1 MKNMSIF
8 KTLTAGAVFMLFC
21 TLSSLSLASCSE
33 DELGASIFDT
43 HEYALDR
50 NAYTFPLDT
59 FVKVNFLQPYNMQF
73 IYKMDYVGSDM
84 DKNLTPAT
92 YENSCKLAVLSKYLW
107 YDTYNDVCGGDPT
120 FLKTYSPR
128 IIHVVGSR
136 NLNTSSGTETLGV
149 TEGRTKITLY
159 RTNLLDPSDID
170 NMNEYFFETMHHEF
184 GHVLDGNKL
193 HPTTFNV
200 LSNGRYNSAGWSDV
214 PDSVAYS
221 QGFISPYASASYTED
236 WVETLARYITRDTL
250 AMERMFKTAEVEWE
264 IIDLEDN
271 NGDDDVTQADYNYML
286 RGDVDIDTIGYFKD
300 DQSGKGE
307 YKVYRRVCLR
317 DGNGNVILGEDGKPQ
332 WVANTT
338 NASDI
343 IKEKIRFVREYMQ
356 TQFGVDLNRLRK
368 LVQNKQYVRDAQ
380 GNFIAEDYYNYV
392 TRRTDQRLVNAITKV
407 DETSGKS
414 VMDELLEQ
422 LEPYKQLQNK

>member
-1 MKNMSIF
+1 MKNKNIF
-8 KTLTAGAVFMLFC
+8 RTMVMGVAGMLCSATPTLLT
-21 TLSSLSLASCSE
+21 SCS
-33 DELGASIFDT
+33 DDDLGPTIFDT
-43 HEYALDR
+43 REYALDR

-59 FVKVNFLQPYNMQF
+59 FVKVNFLEPYNMQF
-73 IYKMDYVGSDM
+73 IYRMEYVSSDM

-92 YENSCKLAVLSKYLW
+92 YDNSCKLAVLSKYLW
-107 YDTYNDVCGGDPT
+107 YDTYNEACNGDNT

-193 HPTTFNV
+193 HPTPFNI
-200 LSNGRYNSAGWSDV
+200 LSNGRYNSAGWSDT

-236 WVETLARYITRDTL
+236 WVETLARFITRDTL
-250 AMERMFKTAEVEWE
+250 AMEQMLHTAEVEWE
-264 IIDLEDN
+264 TIDLDDK
-271 NGDDDVTQADYNYML
+271 NGDGDVSEADYIYML
-286 RGDVDIDTIGYFKD
+286 RSDVDIDTIGYFKND
-300 DQSGKGE
+300 ESGKGE

-317 DGNGNVILGEDGKPQ
+317 DGNGNVILGDDGKPQ
-332 WVANTT
+332 WMPNTT
-338 NASDI
+338 GARQI
-343 IKEKIRFVREYMQ
+343 IEEKIRFVREYMQ
-356 TQFGVDLNRLRK
+356 TQFGIDLYKLRQ
-368 LVQNKQYVRDAQ
+368 LVQQKQYVRDEQ
-380 GNFIAEDYYNYV
+380 GNFITEDYYNF
-392 TRRTDQRLVNAITKV
+392 TTLRQEKRLVNAIVKT
-407 DETSGKS
+407 DPTTGKS
-414 VMDELLEQ
+414 VMEQLLDQ